1 MYNTVK
7 LVILSWDTQE
17 PTDAEG
23 SLPRASLTWR
33 KQTPWE
39 TSALSPLSLTG
50 KKRMSTP
57 QRGLCQDVTLAPAL
71 STPAMTYKATF
82 WPPITHQS
90 WVLNPGALFPWN
102 LGRQDVKMKRTTV
115 HKYIDLAEPDFTSV
129 QENPESG
136 VGRVVFANIYNY
148 TWNKTV

>member
-82 WPPITHQS
+82 WPPISSVLGPKS
-90 WVLNPGALFPWN
+90 WCPFP
-102 LGRQDVKMKRTTV
+102 L
-115 HKYIDLAEPDFTSV
+115 
-129 QENPESG
+129 ESG
-136 VGRVVFANIYNY
+136 QTGCEDEENY
-148 TWNKTV
+148 GSQIHRFSGARFHFSPGKSWEWCGQGGLCKHI